1 MIRDMYSRDATTAN
15 YSADTLEVSDTL
27 SQLVLKIEN
36 VLFTNKGDVLGSPG
50 MGCNLDELIFSIVL
64 NESTIQNTVNA
75 QIAAYCLPLVN
86 GFTVNTKVQFFST
99 LERNGALVDIFVNER
114 RVLGALF

>member
-27 SQLVLKIEN
+27 SQLVL
-36 VLFTNKGDVLGSPG
+36 
-50 MGCNLDELIFSIVL
+50 
-64 NESTIQNTVNA
+64 IQNTVNA